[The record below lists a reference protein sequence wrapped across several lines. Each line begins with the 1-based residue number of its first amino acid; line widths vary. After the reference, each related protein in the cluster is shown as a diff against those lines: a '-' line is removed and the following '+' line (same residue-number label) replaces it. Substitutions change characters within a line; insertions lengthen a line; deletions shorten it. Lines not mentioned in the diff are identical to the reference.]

1 MRSEAPFPGGPESVR
16 IDGRADGMLA
26 PLERGLHYGDGLFET
41 IACLGGRPRLL
52 ERHLARLAHGCER
65 LGIGFPGR
73 EALGREIL
81 AVAAEAQ
88 RAVIKVL
95 LTRGAAVARGYA
107 VAGSERPTRV
117 TLRYR
122 WESEDPALA
131 RDGVRVRIAALRLGE
146 NPHLA
151 GLKHLNRLEQV
162 EARREWSDPGI
173 GEALMFSSSGRLVSG
188 VMSNV
193 FLVEADRL
201 RTPRLDRCGVAGIMR
216 AAVLR
221 AAPRLG
227 IAAEETALDAGD
239 LERAREIFL
248 TSALIGVRPV
258 RELAG
263 RAVAPGPVT
272 RALQQALAPLL
283 AGAADA

>member
-1 MRSEAPFPGGPESVR
+1 MATETPSPGGLESVR
-16 IDGRADGMLA
+16 IDGHAAGVLA

-41 IACLGGRPRLL
+41 IACLGGRPRFL
-52 ERHLARLAHGCER
+52 ERHLERLAHGCER
-65 LGIGFPGR
+65 LGIGFPGH
-73 EALGREIL
+73 ETLGREIL
-81 AVAAEAQ
+81 AVADEAR
-88 RAVIKVL
+88 RAVVKVL

-173 GEALMFSSSGRLVSG
+173 AEALMFSSSGRLVSG

-193 FLVEADRL
+193 FLVENSRL
-201 RTPRLDRCGVAGIMR
+201 VTPRLDRCGVAGIMR
-216 AAVLR
+216 AAVLG
-221 AAPRLG
+221 AAPQLG
-227 IAAEETALDAGD
+227 IAAEEAALEAGD
-239 LERAREIFL
+239 LARAPEIFL

-258 RELAG
+258 REVDG
-263 RAVAPGPVT
+263 RALAPGPIT
-272 RALQQALAPLL
+272 RALQRALAPLL
-283 AGAADA
+283 AGDGDG

>member
-1 MRSEAPFPGGPESVR
+1 MR
-16 IDGRADGMLA
+16 IDGRADGVLA

-41 IACLGGRPRLL
+41 IACLEGRPRLL
-52 ERHLARLAHGCER
+52 GRHLERLAHGCER

-81 AVAAEAQ
+81 AVAGEAQ
-88 RAVIKVL
+88 RAVVKVL

-131 RDGVRVRIAALRLGE
+131 RDGVRVRIAQLRLGE
-146 NPHLA
+146 NAHLA

-162 EARREWSDPGI
+162 EARREWSDPDI
-173 GEALMFSSSGRLVSG
+173 AEALMFSSSGRLVSG

-193 FLVEADRL
+193 FLVEAGRV

-221 AAPRLG
+221 AAARLG
-227 IAAEETALDAGD
+227 IAAGEAALEAGD
-239 LERAREIFL
+239 LARAHEIFL

-283 AGAADA
+283 AGAVDDA

>member
-1 MRSEAPFPGGPESVR
+1 MR
-16 IDGRADGMLA
+16 IDGRADGVLA

-41 IACLGGRPRLL
+41 IACLEGRPRLL
-52 ERHLARLAHGCER
+52 GRHLERLAHGCER

-81 AVAAEAQ
+81 AVAGEAR
-88 RAVIKVL
+88 RAVVKVL

-131 RDGVRVRIAALRLGE
+131 RDGVRVRIAQLRLGE
-146 NPHLA
+146 NAHLA

-162 EARREWSDPGI
+162 EARREWSDPDI
-173 GEALMFSSSGRLVSG
+173 AEALMFSSSGRLVSG

-193 FLVEADRL
+193 FLVEAGRV
-201 RTPRLDRCGVAGIMR
+201 RTPRLDRCGVAGIKR

-221 AAPRLG
+221 AAARLG
-227 IAAEETALDAGD
+227 IAAEEAALEAGD
-239 LERAREIFL
+239 LARAHEIFL

>member
-1 MRSEAPFPGGPESVR
+1 MRTETPSAGALESVR
-16 IDGRADGMLA
+16 IDGRVDGVLA

-41 IACLGGRPRLL
+41 IACLGGRPRFL
-52 ERHLARLAHGCER
+52 ERHLERLAYGCER
-65 LGIGFPGR
+65 LGIGFPGH

-81 AVAAEAQ
+81 AVAGEAE
-88 RAVIKVL
+88 RAVVKVL
-95 LTRGAAVARGYA
+95 LTRGAAAARGYA

-122 WESEDPALA
+122 WEAEDPALA
-131 RDGVRVRIAALRLGE
+131 RDGVRVRMAELRLGE

-173 GEALMFSSSGRLVSG
+173 AEALMFSSSGRLVSG

-193 FLVEADRL
+193 FLVQAERL

-221 AAPRLG
+221 AAAQLG
-227 IAAEETALDAGD
+227 IAAEEAALDAGD
-239 LERAREIFL
+239 LAQAREIFL

>member
-1 MRSEAPFPGGPESVR
+1 MR
-16 IDGRADGMLA
+16 IDGRADGVLA

-41 IACLGGRPRLL
+41 IACLEGRPRLL
-52 ERHLARLAHGCER
+52 GRHLERLAHGCER

-81 AVAAEAQ
+81 AVAGEAQ
-88 RAVIKVL
+88 RAVVKVL

-122 WESEDPALA
+122 WESEDPVLA
-131 RDGVRVRIAALRLGE
+131 RDGVRVRIAQLRLGE
-146 NPHLA
+146 NAHLA

-162 EARREWSDPGI
+162 EARREWSDPDI
-173 GEALMFSSSGRLVSG
+173 AEALMFSSSGRLVSG

-193 FLVEADRL
+193 FLVEAGRV

-221 AAPRLG
+221 AAARLG
-227 IAAEETALDAGD
+227 IAVEEAALEAGD
-239 LERAREIFL
+239 LARAHEIFL

-283 AGAADA
+283 AGAVDDA

>member
-1 MRSEAPFPGGPESVR
+1 MR

-41 IACLGGRPRLL
+41 IACLEGRPRLL
-52 ERHLARLAHGCER
+52 GRHLERLAHGCER

-81 AVAAEAQ
+81 AVAGEAQ
-88 RAVIKVL
+88 RAVVKVL

-131 RDGVRVRIAALRLGE
+131 RDGVRVRIAQLRLGE
-146 NPHLA
+146 NAHLA

-162 EARREWSDPGI
+162 EARREWSDPDI
-173 GEALMFSSSGRLVSG
+173 AEALMFSSSGRLVSG

-193 FLVEADRL
+193 FLVEAGRV

-221 AAPRLG
+221 AAARLG
-227 IAAEETALDAGD
+227 IAAGEAALEAGD
-239 LERAREIFL
+239 LARAHEIFL

-283 AGAADA
+283 AGAVDDA

>member
-1 MRSEAPFPGGPESVR
+1 VR
-16 IDGRADGMLA
+16 IDGRADGVLA

-41 IACLGGRPRLL
+41 IACLEGRPRLL
-52 ERHLARLAHGCER
+52 GRHLERLAHGCER

-81 AVAAEAQ
+81 AVAGEAQ
-88 RAVIKVL
+88 RAVVKVL

-131 RDGVRVRIAALRLGE
+131 RDGVRVRIAQLRLGE
-146 NPHLA
+146 NAHLA

-162 EARREWSDPGI
+162 EARREWSDPDI
-173 GEALMFSSSGRLVSG
+173 AEALMFSSSGRLVSG

-193 FLVEADRL
+193 FLVEAGRV

-221 AAPRLG
+221 AAARLG
-227 IAAEETALDAGD
+227 IAAGEAALEAGD
-239 LERAREIFL
+239 LARAHEIFL

-283 AGAADA
+283 AGAVDDA

>member
-1 MRSEAPFPGGPESVR
+1 MR
-16 IDGRADGMLA
+16 IDGRADGVLA

-41 IACLGGRPRLL
+41 IACLEGRPRLL
-52 ERHLARLAHGCER
+52 GRHLERLAHGCER

-81 AVAAEAQ
+81 AVAGEAQ
-88 RAVIKVL
+88 RAVVKVL

-131 RDGVRVRIAALRLGE
+131 RDGVRVRIAQLRLGE
-146 NPHLA
+146 NAHLA

-162 EARREWSDPGI
+162 EARREWSDPDI
-173 GEALMFSSSGRLVSG
+173 AEALMFSSSGRLVSG

-193 FLVEADRL
+193 FLVEAGRV

-221 AAPRLG
+221 AAARLG
-227 IAAEETALDAGD
+227 IAVEEAALEAGD
-239 LERAREIFL
+239 LARAHEIFL

-283 AGAADA
+283 AGAVDDA

>member
-1 MRSEAPFPGGPESVR
+1 MR

-41 IACLGGRPRLL
+41 IACLEGRPRLL
-52 ERHLARLAHGCER
+52 GRHLERLAHGCER

-81 AVAAEAQ
+81 AVAGEAQ
-88 RAVIKVL
+88 RAVVKVL

-131 RDGVRVRIAALRLGE
+131 RDGVRVRIAQLRLGE
-146 NPHLA
+146 NAHLA

-173 GEALMFSSSGRLVSG
+173 AEALMFSSSGRLVSG

-193 FLVEADRL
+193 FLVEAGRV

-221 AAPRLG
+221 AAARLG
-227 IAAEETALDAGD
+227 IAVEEAALEAGD
-239 LERAREIFL
+239 LARAHEIFL

-283 AGAADA
+283 AGAVDDA